1 MMRVERKTGFASR
14 NVILLG
20 VVSFLNDLSSE
31 MILPILPMFI
41 SSLGGTGLAVGII
54 GGLRDSI
61 SSILKVFSGYL
72 SDRTGRRKIFV
83 FSGYMTSSVFKLLL
97 AFSRT
102 WQHILLFSSLER
114 VGKGLRTAP
123 RDAIIADSMP
133 REKGKGFGIHRSLD
147 TLGAIIGSI
156 LTFSLFWI
164 LNMDF
169 RSIILVSS
177 AFAFLSLL
185 PLYPVKEARVGVKR
199 YLDLKVSLK
208 DLPVDL
214 KYFILISSTFALSNF
229 SYMFL
234 ILKTQE
240 ILTGRFSIAIP
251 ILLYV
256 FFNVFYAFF
265 SVPFGVLS
273 DRIGRKRVL
282 MLGYTLFSLI
292 CMGFVSF
299 KSLTSFTLLFALYGI
314 FHAIIDGNQR
324 AYVSDLSPREIRATA
339 LGTFHTATGLSALPS
354 NLIAGILWQINTDL
368 TFIYGAAVSIFSV
381 ILFAKLVKTR

>member
-185 PLYPVKEARVGVKR
+185 PLYPVKEARMGVKR